1 MCPEG
6 EGMDDPLVLDLA
18 RGLEVGGGV
27 GRGAA
32 ARPQQQDPGGARQLL
47 LGVLRRQ
54 VVTLHPALCC
64 DEAHLEDHPRVVPRG
79 GDVLRAV
86 VVHLQHQVLDA
97 RARAHPATVITSL
110 AMFKI

>member
-18 RGLEVGGGV
+18 RGLEVCGGV

-54 VVTLHPALCC
+54 VVTSASKSRIRIAS
-64 DEAHLEDHPRVVPRG
+64 EG
-79 GDVLRAV
+79 
-86 VVHLQHQVLDA
+86 
-97 RARAHPATVITSL
+97 S
-110 AMFKI
+110 

>member
-54 VVTLHPALCC
+54 VVTLHPGSTVTRLTWRITPESSPVAAMCS
-64 DEAHLEDHPRVVPRG
+64 
-79 GDVLRAV
+79 VLW
-86 VVHLQHQVLDA
+86 
-97 RARAHPATVITSL
+97 
-110 AMFKI
+110 

>member
-54 VVTLHPALCC
+54 VVTSNTTPGLCTVTRLTWRITPESSPVAAMC
-64 DEAHLEDHPRVVPRG
+64 S
-79 GDVLRAV
+79 VLW
-86 VVHLQHQVLDA
+86 
-97 RARAHPATVITSL
+97 
-110 AMFKI
+110 